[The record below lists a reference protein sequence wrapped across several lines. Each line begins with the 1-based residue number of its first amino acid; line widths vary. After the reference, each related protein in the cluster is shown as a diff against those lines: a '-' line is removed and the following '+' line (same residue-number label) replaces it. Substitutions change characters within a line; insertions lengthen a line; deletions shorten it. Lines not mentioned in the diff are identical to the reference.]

1 MSAARNAR
9 WTCPKCGNTCLA
21 PRRPRR
27 DDVRRYCL
35 DCSAATGR
43 LVERTAPALEKQ
55 RAERATRIQQARR
68 EQTVK
73 RRERLDAYY
82 TVDGVNLREAMIA
95 MLRMDVFDGPR
106 GRALRDNPPA
116 LVVSRRTTI
125 HSRLGVAQIAKHRI
139 RVNVTSD
146 TRAPRALGTLLH
158 EIVHFVVGRRPDGWH
173 GSLFR
178 STLASA
184 HEEWSATRPRVR
196 AGGIVIDLP
205 DSSEDESEDEPE
217 DRPEHE
223 SAQPAHA

>member
-1 MSAARNAR
+1 VSAARNAR
-9 WTCPKCGNTCLA
+9 WTCPKCGDTCLA

-35 DCSAATGR
+35 DCSRTTGR
-43 LVERTAPALEKQ
+43 LVERTAPALDKQ
-55 RAERATRIQQARR
+55 RIERAARAQQARR
-68 EQTVK
+68 EQAAR
-73 RRERLDAYY
+73 RRERLAAYY
-82 TVDGVNLREAMIA
+82 TVDSVDLREAMVE
-95 MLRMDVFDGPR
+95 MLRMDVFDTSR
-106 GRALRDNPPA
+106 GRALRAKPPA
-116 LVVSRRTTI
+116 LVVSRRTVI
-125 HSRLGVAQIAKHRI
+125 HTRLGVAQIREHRI

-196 AGGIVIDLP
+196 AGGVVLDLP
-205 DSSEDESEDEPE
+205 DPSEDERGNHD
-217 DRPEHE
+217 PEHE
-223 SAQPAHA
+223 SQPAHA